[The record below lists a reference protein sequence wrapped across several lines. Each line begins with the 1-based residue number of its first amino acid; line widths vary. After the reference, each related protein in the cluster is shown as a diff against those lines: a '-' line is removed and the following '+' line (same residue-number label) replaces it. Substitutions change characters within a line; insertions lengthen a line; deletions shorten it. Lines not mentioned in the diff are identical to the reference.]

1 MDLKMKSI
9 NHSIQFVF
17 KVLFSLYLGFL
28 ASPLRAETEQEQ
40 AIQTPV
46 NQLHE
51 TLLNIMQSADSTEFQ
66 ERYALMENLVTNK
79 FNTALIS
86 KVVLSRYWK
95 SLDEK
100 AQSDFITLF
109 NQLTISTYVNRFD
122 SFDGESFN
130 NLSIE
135 PMKKNRFLVKTQ
147 LIRTDDEPVSFN
159 YIVQDDNGEWKI
171 ISVIANGINDLSLK
185 RAEYSSVI
193 KDKGLDAL
201 IESIKQKISDLQPK
215 TAQ

>member
-1 MDLKMKSI
+1 MTSRNSLTPSL
-9 NHSIQFVF
+9 F
-17 KVLFSLYLGFL
+17 KILFTVCLFFSVN
-28 ASPLRAETEQEQ
+28 PLWAETEQEQ

-46 NQLHE
+46 NQLHD
-51 TLLNIMQSADSTEFQ
+51 TLIRIMESAGSTGFQ

-122 SFDGESFN
+122 SFDGESFK

-147 LIRTDDEPVSFN
+147 LIRVDDEPVSFN
-159 YIVQDDNGEWKI
+159 YIVQNDNGEWKI

-193 KDKGLDAL
+193 KDQGLNSL
-201 IESIKQKISDLQPK
+201 IESIRQKISDLQPK